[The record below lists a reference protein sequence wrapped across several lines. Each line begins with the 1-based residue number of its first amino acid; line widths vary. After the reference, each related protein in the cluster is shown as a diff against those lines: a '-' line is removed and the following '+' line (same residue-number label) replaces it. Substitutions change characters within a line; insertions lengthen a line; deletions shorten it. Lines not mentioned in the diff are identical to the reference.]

1 MIQTLIAWAPNMIM
15 GGATWAIC
23 VRGGLFH
30 DMLGVIQ
37 PTWKNAAI
45 AFTVQPI
52 LMTAALLGA
61 FDWLFA
67 LLR

>member
-1 MIQTLIAWAPNMIM
+1 MIETLIAWAPSMII
-15 GGATWAIC
+15 GGATAAIC
-23 VRGGLFH
+23 VRGEFFLDVF
-30 DMLGVIQ
+30 GVIQ
-37 PTWKNAAI
+37 PTWRNAAI